1 MSIHQIRLY
10 DIFRRDL
17 NLPDEKAAALIIALE
32 ESEKSQCE
40 KMNQSQVAKMG
51 TIEAIIRNLDT
62 GLGDLKREI
71 SDLRKG
77 IEDVR
82 KSMYTGG
89 IVQIITIL
97 GGLVVIVK
105 FMK

>member
-32 ESEKSQCE
+32 ESERSQCE
-40 KMNQSQVAKMG
+40 KMNQSKVAKIE
-51 TIEAIIRNLDT
+51 TIEAIILNLDT
-62 GLGDLKREI
+62 GL
-71 SDLRKG
+71 SDLRRDISDQRKG
-77 IEDVR
+77 MEDIR
-82 KSMYTGG
+82 KSMYTVG

-97 GGLVVIVK
+97 GGLVTIMK